1 MTKIRRGRITRIGAA
16 VLGSAMLLGV
26 GVSAA
31 TAEDGAIDVGVDI
44 EALPEGSLGLTID
57 PEAQVGLTESDSTG
71 DERQFVGSLPE
82 VTVTDTRTAE
92 DVPDGA
98 YWYVVGAIDDFVG
111 DAGQPDIVAADSFGW
126 SPRLVSGDESL
137 AAPGDEVAPGEGF
150 SEFELLASTWN
161 SAEAGPGT
169 WTAAADLT
177 LRTPATVEPGSYSS
191 SLTLSLYED

>member
-16 VLGSAMLLGV
+16 ALGSAMLLGV

-44 EALPEGSLGLTID
+44 EALPDGSLGLTID
-57 PEAQVGLTESDSTG
+57 PEARVDLTEGDSSA
-71 DERQFVGSLPE
+71 DSREFVGSLPE
-82 VTVTDTRTAE
+82 VTVTDTRTAD

-111 DAGQPDIVAADSFGW
+111 DAGQPDIIAAESFGW

-137 AAPGDEVAPGEGF
+137 VAAGDDVAPGDGF
-150 SEFELLASTWN
+150 SDFELLASAFD
-161 SAEAGPGT
+161 SADAGPGT